1 MSELGTTPP
10 VTGAATP
17 PGNEIKEKILAYERI
32 VKLNSIVRVAFPL
45 LVFSVIAV
53 GIFSTWLT
61 VSSAYN
67 DKVVTEQTVK
77 AGEELL
83 PVLNKALRSFVDE
96 VAPQLVE
103 EFQTKLAASSERAAE
118 TLAMEIDRISK
129 ESMPFV
135 EAQAKAAILARKE
148 EHKALLAEL
157 YPELKNDPAKL
168 EATATKLNKA
178 FEFWTVKYMT
188 HTLEDYF
195 LAMARIN
202 DTVVKHYRPKPGDID
217 PNKPKVAE
225 GEMLELFMELLKSYH
240 GANMLRMKGIVKVS
254 DDPSRPVVLHGVQHV
269 FHPPM
274 RLPAWPDK
282 DERTRLVFIVKD
294 IEKPMI
300 EGLFRA
306 FTDQITGG
314 AEAFTDK
321 TLSLNR

>member
-17 PGNEIKEKILAYERI
+17 PGNDIKEKILAYERI

-83 PVLNKALRSFVDE
+83 PVLNKALRAFVDE

-135 EAQAKAAILARKE
+135 ESQAKAAILARKE

-168 EATATKLNKA
+168 DATATKLNKA

-188 HTLEDYF
+188 RTLEDYF
-195 LAMARIN
+195 LVMARIN
-202 DTVVKHYRPKPGDID
+202 DTVVKHYRPKPGEID

-225 GEMLELFMELLKSYH
+225 GEMLELFMELLNAAYEY
-240 GANMLRMKGIVKVS
+240 
-254 DDPSRPVVLHGVQHV
+254 DPSAV
-269 FHPPM
+269 
-274 RLPAWPDK
+274 PAP
-282 DERTRLVFIVKD
+282 
-294 IEKPMI
+294 
-300 EGLFRA
+300 
-306 FTDQITGG
+306 
-314 AEAFTDK
+314 AEAAPEAPAAPVPAAEAAPAEAPAVEAAPAEAPVAEAVPAEPAPATENLGK
-321 TLSLNR
+321 GE